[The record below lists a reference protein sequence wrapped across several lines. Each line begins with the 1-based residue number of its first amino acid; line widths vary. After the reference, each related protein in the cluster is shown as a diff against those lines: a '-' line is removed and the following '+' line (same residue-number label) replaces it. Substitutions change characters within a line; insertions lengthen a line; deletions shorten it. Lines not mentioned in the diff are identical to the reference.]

1 MSYFLNKN
9 IRKLLKKFDFFGVQ
23 FGFHYKSKS
32 KFHTVTGGLF
42 FIIFVIIAITYI
54 SLNIKSFIIRQ
65 NISLIYYNKQLDI
78 TDKITFENYSI
89 AYAYGVSCDNVEPD
103 FSIYDYIK
111 LSLNFIILNK
121 TGGIYNKTIIPI
133 NSDYCNESDFYNEF
147 NSSFLSNSLQNFFCP
162 KEKNFTMSGIYANE
176 IFQYYE
182 IGVSIKSD
190 NESLFEELNNVLENS
205 ECRYEVFHIDT
216 SINVYDYKNPVRRF
230 VTGEFTVLKPDE
242 FMKMNIYF
250 KTIIFNSDENYLFN
264 QHGNKYY
271 LSFSSYEIY
280 SSKKGYDRLVTKRK
294 DFDKLAKIYFR
305 SANEQNIVNRKY
317 MKLSEFA
324 ANMFSLISTYYIILY
339 AFLTYIN
346 TFYSEQSIMK
356 KIYQFKDNKNLKSR
370 MIIEYFKSKLLNEK
384 TIYLKA
390 KNKIKNCLGYTFCEN
405 NNINKNI
412 LKLTTEN
419 SKNLINNSLRHS
431 YIMNVSNN
439 KTNLLLNINN
449 TKQDLNYLEGI
460 KNNFKKANN
469 YKQQIGKL
477 KINKKEYIC
486 LDYNIFE
493 ILIQF
498 LCPCISWRKLK
509 EKNIMLQKG
518 REKFFLH
525 LDILSYLRKMQQLD
539 LLCYTL
545 LNPRELNMIN
555 FISKPSIS
563 LVNEIDLYQKILLKY
578 NANIS
583 QKEINEFVDFV
594 KILINKNKK
603 TKVENNL
610 LNIATEQLNN
620 LIFDD

>member
-1 MSYFLNKN
+1 
-9 IRKLLKKFDFFGVQ
+9 
-23 FGFHYKSKS
+23 
-32 KFHTVTGGLF
+32 
-42 FIIFVIIAITYI
+42 
-54 SLNIKSFIIRQ
+54 
-65 NISLIYYNKQLDI
+65 
-78 TDKITFENYSI
+78 
-89 AYAYGVSCDNVEPD
+89 
-103 FSIYDYIK
+103 
-111 LSLNFIILNK
+111 
-121 TGGIYNKTIIPI
+121 
-133 NSDYCNESDFYNEF
+133 
-147 NSSFLSNSLQNFFCP
+147 
-162 KEKNFTMSGIYANE
+162 
-176 IFQYYE
+176 
-182 IGVSIKSD
+182 
-190 NESLFEELNNVLENS
+190 
-205 ECRYEVFHIDT
+205 
-216 SINVYDYKNPVRRF
+216 
-230 VTGEFTVLKPDE
+230 
-242 FMKMNIYF
+242 
-250 KTIIFNSDENYLFN
+250 
-264 QHGNKYY
+264 
-271 LSFSSYEIY
+271 
-280 SSKKGYDRLVTKRK
+280 
-294 DFDKLAKIYFR
+294 
-305 SANEQNIVNRKY
+305 
-317 MKLSEFA
+317 MKLSKFA

-346 TFYSEQSIMK
+346 RFYSEQSIMK

-370 MIIEYFKSKLLNEK
+370 KIIKYFKRKLSNEK
-384 TIYLKA
+384 TIYLKV
-390 KNKIKNCLGYTFCEN
+390 KNKIKNCLGHTFSEN

-460 KNNFKKANN
+460 KNNLKKANN

-477 KINKKEYIC
+477 KSKKEEYIC

-498 LCPCISWRKLK
+498 LCPCISWRTLK

-518 REKFFLH
+518 REKFFLN

-563 LVNEIDLYQKILLKY
+563 LVNEIDLYQKILLKF

-610 LNIATEQLNN
+610 LNLATAQLNN
-620 LIFDD
+620 FIFDD